1 MYYNYIRIMEEE
13 VVDLSQSGMFTG
25 VVEPIPPKIEIH
37 VCPVC
42 LKNCEGK
49 TELLEHYWGYCLK
62 TRSYFDSYFV
72 EDRK

>member
-1 MYYNYIRIMEEE
+1 MENEM
-13 VVDLSQSGMFTG
+13 VDLSQSVFLSGIE
-25 VVEPIPPKIEIH
+25 EPLTPKIEIH

-62 TRSYFDSYFV
+62 TRNYFDSFLFP
-72 EDRK
+72 EKS